1 MKRIF
6 SLIIAAMCVIAA
18 YSQGAGWKYS
28 GSTAWPGVVR
38 DWNTATYDQFYLVN
52 YEKHISTAHE
62 SKLSFWDNTWETFE
76 MRWESGGYVFLETCE
91 YYTKGITLVGVDF
104 ALFPDPSIHDGVCL
118 ANTLVD
124 VKIPVSDNFVIPS
137 MPDINLFFVDL
148 DFIIKQKNHLNS
160 LTIPNMIRGVY
171 SSSGEK
177 LYVDTLYVEGDYEC
191 MINNKKFV
199 GYIDSYSSDKYAL
212 EGKEP
217 VLIAKIV
224 MYEGKPIKNYAKRGK
239 GVGLGSDETY
249 LNYLMTNQWGDK
261 IESVELT
268 DKSLRGIAS
277 NVFNGS
283 KTLKRVK
290 ITFPEWGG
298 YFDKYER
305 WVDPSYLNRKY
316 PLICIGSKAFYGC
329 ENLEVCDLGDDSI
342 TVYDKTGLEEPNILS
357 FGDSVF
363 AYCTK
368 LDTFRCKNQH
378 MVKDIGNY
386 MFLGCGNLRYVGN
399 WDDIET
405 IGEGAFIGCDNLLIN
420 ISSGNLKKIGAYAFK
435 GCTKL
440 YNINSESLEE
450 IGAYAF
456 EGNTGISGHVS
467 VPNAEVYSGAFRN
480 CVNLESI
487 DIGRTLF
494 IDDAFK
500 GCTALEYA
508 NVNEDKESVSSSYYL
523 WKGIGKGCFEDCV
536 NLKGISFN
544 GSGYGKTLRWEEI
557 RRIDTCA
564 FKNCR
569 SLECDVV
576 TCSEPYK
583 IDEYVGEDEMRVFD
597 SAFVG
602 SGIKSVTLSY
612 VNAANAFDDCANLES
627 ATFWGPDEGRN
638 TFELPDFRNCP
649 KLKKIVVNGG
659 GWDLEAQVTLKDEQ
673 TVKVI
678 DNLDGLYLLGKPHIY
693 VGDYP
698 NYNFANTILY
708 VPKGMKNVY
717 RENALAP
724 TFKDIVELTDEQ
736 VGIIK
741 VTIDGAAENG
751 NGDAA
756 VYDLSGQRVLK
767 TIPGNVYVSKGRK
780 FIAK

>member
-1 MKRIF
+1 MGSGRSRI
-6 SLIIAAMCVIAA
+6 
-18 YSQGAGWKYS
+18 
-28 GSTAWPGVVR
+28 P
-38 DWNTATYDQFYLVN
+38 
-52 YEKHISTAHE
+52 HI
-62 SKLSFWDNTWETFE
+62 L
-76 MRWESGGYVFLETCE
+76 
-91 YYTKGITLVGVDF
+91 
-104 ALFPDPSIHDGVCL
+104 
-118 ANTLVD
+118 
-124 VKIPVSDNFVIPS
+124 
-137 MPDINLFFVDL
+137 
-148 DFIIKQKNHLNS
+148 
-160 LTIPNMIRGVY
+160 
-171 SSSGEK
+171 
-177 LYVDTLYVEGDYEC
+177 
-191 MINNKKFV
+191 
-199 GYIDSYSSDKYAL
+199 
-212 EGKEP
+212 
-217 VLIAKIV
+217 
-224 MYEGKPIKNYAKRGK
+224 
-239 GVGLGSDETY
+239 
-249 LNYLMTNQWGDK
+249 
-261 IESVELT
+261 
-268 DKSLRGIAS
+268 
-277 NVFNGS
+277 
-283 KTLKRVK
+283 
-290 ITFPEWGG
+290 
-298 YFDKYER
+298 
-305 WVDPSYLNRKY
+305 
-316 PLICIGSKAFYGC
+316 IGSKAFYGC

-342 TVYDKTGLEEPNILS
+342 TVYDKTGLDEPNRFY

-378 MVKDIGNY
+378 MVKDIGNC
-386 MFLGCGNLRYVGN
+386 MFLGCENLRYVGN

-405 IGEGAFIGCDNLLIN
+405 IG
-420 ISSGNLKKIGAYAFK
+420 SRAFK
-435 GCTKL
+435 GCNKICD
-440 YNINSESLEE
+440 INSENLKSV
-450 IGAYAF
+450 GSAAF
-456 EGNTGISGHVS
+456 EGNTSISGHVS
-467 VPNAEVYSGAFRN
+467 IPNADLGSGAFRN

-487 DIGRTLF
+487 DFYKYLTYGEC
-494 IDDAFK
+494 FK
-500 GCTALEYA
+500 GCTALEYV
-508 NVNEDKESVSSSYYL
+508 NVNGLESYPD
-523 WKGIGKGCFEDCV
+523 IGKGFFEDCV

-544 GSGYGKTLRWEEI
+544 GSGYGKTLRLEEFK
-557 RRIDTCA
+557 RIDTCA

-583 IDEYVGEDEMRVFD
+583 IDEYVGEDEMRVLD
-597 SAFVG
+597 SAFAG

-693 VGDYP
+693 VGDFP

-741 VTIDGAAENG
+741 VTMDGAAENG
-751 NGDAA
+751 NGDAP

-767 TIPGNVYVSKGRK
+767 TVPGNVYVSKGRK

>member
-1 MKRIF
+1 
-6 SLIIAAMCVIAA
+6 
-18 YSQGAGWKYS
+18 
-28 GSTAWPGVVR
+28 
-38 DWNTATYDQFYLVN
+38 
-52 YEKHISTAHE
+52 
-62 SKLSFWDNTWETFE
+62 

-199 GYIDSYSSDKYAL
+199 GYIDGYSSDKYAL

-217 VLIAKIV
+217 VLIAKTV

-357 FGDSVF
+357 FGDSAF

-378 MVKDIGNY
+378 IVKDIGNY

-435 GCTKL
+435 SCTKL

-480 CVNLESI
+480 CVNLKSI

-508 NVNEDKESVSSSYYL
+508 NVNEDKESVSSSYFL
-523 WKGIGKGCFEDCV
+523 WEGIGKGCFEDCV

-612 VNAANAFDDCANLES
+612 VNAANAFDDCVNLES

-638 TFELPDFRNCP
+638 TFVLPDFRDCP

-698 NYNFANTILY
+698 NYHFANTILY

-741 VTIDGAAENG
+741 VTTDGAAGES
-751 NGDAA
+751 DADA
-756 VYDLSGQRVLK
+756 PVYDLSGQRVLK
-767 TIPGNVYVSKGRK
+767 TVPGNVYVSKGRK

>member
-1 MKRIF
+1 
-6 SLIIAAMCVIAA
+6 
-18 YSQGAGWKYS
+18 
-28 GSTAWPGVVR
+28 
-38 DWNTATYDQFYLVN
+38 
-52 YEKHISTAHE
+52 
-62 SKLSFWDNTWETFE
+62 
-76 MRWESGGYVFLETCE
+76 MRWESGDYVFLETCE
-91 YYTKGITLVGVDF
+91 YYTNYVPVVGTE
-104 ALFPDPSIHDGVCL
+104 ATLFPDPFIHDGVCL

-124 VKIPVSDNFVIPS
+124 VKIPVSDNFVISS

-148 DFIIKQKNHLNS
+148 DFIIKQKKHLNS

-191 MINNKKFV
+191 MFNEKGNKNIEEGYKKIV
-199 GYIDSYSSDKYAL
+199 YIDDYSGVSSSF

-217 VLIAKIV
+217 VLIAKTV
-224 MYEGKPIKNYAKRGK
+224 MYESEPIKIYTRRGK
-239 GVGLGSDETY
+239 GVGFGSEETY

-405 IGEGAFIGCDNLLIN
+405 IGAGAFIGCDNLLIN
-420 ISSGNLKKIGAYAFK
+420 ISSGNLKKIGASAFK
-435 GCTKL
+435 GCNKL
-440 YNINSESLEE
+440 YNINSENLEE
-450 IGAYAF
+450 IGACAF

-500 GCTALEYA
+500 GCTSLEYV
-508 NVNEDKESVSSSYYL
+508 NVNKRKEDISSYYL

-536 NLKGISFN
+536 NLRGISFN
-544 GSGYGKTLRWEEI
+544 GSGYGKTLRLDEEI
-557 RRIDTCA
+557 VTIDTCA

-602 SGIKSVTLSY
+602 SGIKNVSLSY
-612 VNAANAFDDCANLES
+612 VNAANAFDDCSNLES

-638 TFELPDFRNCP
+638 KFELPDFRNCP

-741 VTIDGAAENG
+741 VTTDGAAG
-751 NGDAA
+751 NVDADA
-756 VYDLSGQRVLK
+756 PVYDLSGQRVLK
-767 TIPGNVYVSKGRK
+767 TVPGNVYVSKGRK

>member
-1 MKRIF
+1 MKLKEINVMKRICLLF
-6 SLIIAAMCVIAA
+6 LLTVAITSAFAQSEEARQRHWDSYGYGQYYIVDYA
-18 YSQGAGWKYS
+18 
-28 GSTAWPGVVR
+28 R
-38 DWNTATYDQFYLVN
+38 R
-52 YEKHISTAHE
+52 ISSAHE
-62 SKLSFWDNTWETFE
+62 SSLLNPFTDYSWNDFA
-76 MRWESGGYVFLETCE
+76 MQWESDNYVFLKTCE
-91 YYTKGITLVGVDF
+91 YYTNSVPVEGTEVV
-104 ALFPDPSIHDGVCL
+104 LFPDPSIHDGVCL

-124 VKIPVSDNFVIPS
+124 VKIPVSDDFEIPS

-148 DFIIKQKNHLNS
+148 DFIIRQKNHLNS

-191 MINNKKFV
+191 MVNNKLKGNSVLGNNWESEFIYNKI
-199 GYIDSYSSDKYAL
+199 GYCDDWSPVEYAI

-217 VLIAKIV
+217 VLIAKTVI
-224 MYEGKPIKNYAKRGK
+224 YEGEPIKSYTKRGK
-239 GVGLGSDETY
+239 GVGFGNEETY
-249 LNYLMTNQWGDK
+249 LNYLMANQWGDQ

-268 DKSLRGIAS
+268 DRSLRGIAS
-277 NVFNGS
+277 NAFSGS

-290 ITFPEWGG
+290 ITFPEWSGE
-298 YFDKYER
+298 FEYEPIGTFLPGIGFEDIPGLGTR
-305 WVDPSYLNRKY
+305 IDEFPVIR
-316 PLICIGSKAFYGC
+316 IGSKAFYGC
-329 ENLEVCDLGDDSI
+329 ENLEVCDFGDDSV
-342 TVYDKTGLEEPNILS
+342 TVYDKTGIKLPNS
-357 FGDSVF
+357 FYFGDSAF

-378 MVKDIGNY
+378 MFRAIGKY
-386 MFLGCGNLRYVGN
+386 MFLGCKNLRYFSGEDAFVV
-399 WDDIET
+399 
-405 IGEGAFIGCDNLLIN
+405 GEGAFDGCENLSGHISIPNAKVGAKAFQNCVNIESIDMEAHNFGEIG
-420 ISSGNLKKIGAYAFK
+420 STASFK
-435 GCTKL
+435 GCK
-440 YNINSESLEE
+440 
-450 IGAYAF
+450 
-456 EGNTGISGHVS
+456 
-467 VPNAEVYSGAFRN
+467 
-480 CVNLESI
+480 
-487 DIGRTLF
+487 
-494 IDDAFK
+494 K
-500 GCTALEYA
+500 LEYI
-508 NVNEDKESVSSSYYL
+508 NVNDTYSNDSYYAE
-523 WKGIGKGCFEDCV
+523 KSAFQDCI
-536 NLKGISFN
+536 NLKGIGINSQ
-544 GSGYGKTLRWEEI
+544 GYGVPFKVKRAY
-557 RRIDTCA
+557 TCA

-576 TCSEPYK
+576 TCSGPYELSS
-583 IDEYVGEDEMRVFD
+583 DEEDDMRVLD

-602 SGIKSVTLSY
+602 SGIKNVSLSY
-612 VNAANAFDDCANLES
+612 VNAANAFDDCVNLES

-736 VGIIK
+736 VDIIK
-741 VTIDGAAENG
+741 VTTDGAAG
-751 NGDAA
+751 NVDADA
-756 VYDLSGQRVLK
+756 PVYDLSGQRVLK

>member
-1 MKRIF
+1 MKRICLLF
-6 SLIIAAMCVIAA
+6 LLTVAITSAFAQSEEARQRHWDSYGYGQYYIVDYA
-18 YSQGAGWKYS
+18 
-28 GSTAWPGVVR
+28 R
-38 DWNTATYDQFYLVN
+38 R
-52 YEKHISTAHE
+52 ISSAHE
-62 SKLSFWDNTWETFE
+62 SSLLNPFTDYSWNDFA
-76 MRWESGGYVFLETCE
+76 MQWESDNYVFLKTCE

-160 LTIPNMIRGVY
+160 ITIPNMIRGVY

-191 MINNKKFV
+191 MFNEKGHHTEGAKKIW
-199 GYIDSYSSDKYAL
+199 YIDDYSGVSSSF

-217 VLIAKIV
+217 VLIAKTV
-224 MYEGKPIKNYAKRGK
+224 MYGGEPIKNYTRRGK
-239 GVGLGSDETY
+239 GVGFGSEETY
-249 LNYLMTNQWGDK
+249 LNYLVANQWGDQ

-268 DKSLRGIAS
+268 DGSLLGIAG
-277 NVFNGS
+277 NAFKEN
-283 KTLKRVK
+283 KTLQRVNFNSNAGN
-290 ITFPEWGG
+290 IM
-298 YFDKYER
+298 
-305 WVDPSYLNRKY
+305 
-316 PLICIGSKAFYGC
+316 IGTKAFYGC
-329 ENLEVCDLGDDSI
+329 ENLKTCDIGCGSTVSDDTESGNSHKYI
-342 TVYDKTGLEEPNILS
+342 
-357 FGDSVF
+357 FGDSAF

-378 MVKDIGNY
+378 IVKDIGNY

-405 IGEGAFIGCDNLLIN
+405 IGEGAFIGCDKLLIN
-420 ISSGNLKKIGAYAFK
+420 ISSENLKKIGAYAFK

-480 CVNLESI
+480 CVNLESV

-508 NVNEDKESVSSSYYL
+508 NVNEDKESVSSSYFL

-569 SLECDVV
+569 SLEADIV
-576 TCSEPYK
+576 TCSEPYELNS
-583 IDEYVGEDEMRVFD
+583 DEEDEMRVLD

-602 SGIKSVTLSY
+602 SGIKNVSLSY
-612 VNAANAFDDCANLES
+612 VNASTAFDGCANLES

-638 TFELPDFRNCP
+638 TFVLPDFRDCP

-741 VTIDGAAENG
+741 VTTDGAAAEESDA
-751 NGDAA
+751 DAA

>member
-1 MKRIF
+1 MKQIF
-6 SLIIAAMCVIAA
+6 LFILSALAIMSAFAQ
-18 YSQGAGWKYS
+18 SDEERK
-28 GSTAWPGVVR
+28 R
-38 DWNTATYDQFYLVN
+38 DWNSYGYGQYYVVKYQYSAPSILDYDV
-52 YEKHISTAHE
+52 YE
-62 SKLSFWDNTWETFE
+62 DNTW
-76 MRWESGGYVFLETCE
+76 RGYESQWVSGDYVFLKTCE
-91 YYTKGITLVGVDF
+91 YYTNYVPVVGTE
-104 ALFPDPSIHDGVCL
+104 ATLFPDPFIHDGVCL

-160 LTIPNMIRGVY
+160 ITIPNMIRGVY

-191 MINNKKFV
+191 MFNEKGHHTEGAKKIW
-199 GYIDSYSSDKYAL
+199 YIDDYSGVSSSF

-217 VLIAKIV
+217 VLIAKTV
-224 MYEGKPIKNYAKRGK
+224 MYGGEPIKNYTRRGK
-239 GVGLGSDETY
+239 GVGFGSEETY
-249 LNYLMTNQWGDK
+249 LNYLVANQWGDQ

-268 DKSLRGIAS
+268 DGSLLGIAG
-277 NVFNGS
+277 NAFKEN
-283 KTLKRVK
+283 KTLQRVNFNSNAGN
-290 ITFPEWGG
+290 IM
-298 YFDKYER
+298 
-305 WVDPSYLNRKY
+305 
-316 PLICIGSKAFYGC
+316 IGTKAFYGC
-329 ENLEVCDLGDDSI
+329 ENLKTCDIGCGSTVSDDTESGNSHKYI
-342 TVYDKTGLEEPNILS
+342 
-357 FGDSVF
+357 FGDSAF

-378 MVKDIGNY
+378 IVKDIGNY

-405 IGEGAFIGCDNLLIN
+405 IGEGAFIGCDKLLIN
-420 ISSGNLKKIGAYAFK
+420 ISSENLKKIGAYAFK

-508 NVNEDKESVSSSYYL
+508 NVNEDKESVSSSYFL
-523 WKGIGKGCFEDCV
+523 WEGIGKGCFEDCV

-612 VNAANAFDDCANLES
+612 VNAANAFDDCVNLES

-659 GWDLEAQVTLKDEQ
+659 GCDLEAQVTLKDEQ

-741 VTIDGAAENG
+741 VTTDGAAG
-751 NGDAA
+751 NVDADA
-756 VYDLSGQRVLK
+756 PVYDLSGQRVLK
-767 TIPGNVYVSKGRK
+767 TVPGNVYVSKGRK

>member
-1 MKRIF
+1 MKRIC
-6 SLIIAAMCVIAA
+6 LLVIAAICTIPA
-18 YSQGAGWKYS
+18 YSQGAGWQYS
-28 GSTAWPGVVR
+28 GETYWPGVIR
-38 DWNTATYDQFYLVN
+38 DWNTATYDQFYLVDHYN
-52 YEKHISTAHE
+52 DLISHFTDD
-62 SKLSFWDNTWETFE
+62 SWTDFSSQ
-76 MRWESGGYVFLETCE
+76 WESGDYVFSKTCE
-91 YYTKGITLVGVDF
+91 YYTEVVPILGSDALYFHKSSYGID
-104 ALFPDPSIHDGVCL
+104 AGVCVV
-118 ANTLVD
+118 NTLIGVRAP
-124 VKIPVSDNFVIPS
+124 ISDDFVIPS
-137 MPDINLFFVDL
+137 MPDINLFFVNL
-148 DFIIKQKNHLNS
+148 DFITKQKSHLNS

-171 SSSGEK
+171 NSSGEK
-177 LYVDTLYVEGDYEC
+177 LYIDTLYVEGDYEC
-191 MINNKKFV
+191 MFNNKFFV
-199 GYIDSYSSDKYAL
+199 YFDDRSRDKYDL

-217 VLIAKIV
+217 VLIAKTVI
-224 MYEGKPIKNYAKRGK
+224 YEGEPIKSYNKRGK
-239 GVGLGSDETY
+239 GVGLVCEDTY
-249 LNYLMTNQWGDK
+249 WDYLVANQWGDQ

-268 DKSLRGIAS
+268 DRSLRGIAS
-277 NVFNGS
+277 NAFNGC

-298 YFDKYER
+298 YFDYETR
-305 WVDPSYLNRKY
+305 WGAPSYIKY
-316 PLICIGSKAFYGC
+316 PLIFIGPKAFYGC

-342 TVYDKTGLEEPNILS
+342 TVYDKTGLDEPNILS
-357 FGDSVF
+357 FGDSLF

-378 MVKDIGNY
+378 MVRDIGNY

-405 IGEGAFIGCDNLLIN
+405 IGAGAFIGCDKLSVN
-420 ISSGNLKKIGAYAFK
+420 IGSGNLKKIGASAFK
-435 GCTKL
+435 GYTKL
-440 YNINSESLEE
+440 YNINSENLEE

-456 EGNTGISGHVS
+456 EGNTSISGHVS
-467 VPNAEVYSGAFRN
+467 VPSAAVYSGAFRN

-487 DIGRTLF
+487 DIGKTLF
-494 IDDAFK
+494 IDEIFK
-500 GCTALEYA
+500 GCTSLEYV
-508 NVNEDKESVSSSYYL
+508 NVNKNEDSDYDL
-523 WKGIGKGCFEDCV
+523 NRGIGKGCFEDCV

-544 GSGYGKTLRWEEI
+544 GSGYGKILRLEEMK
-557 RRIDTCA
+557 RIDTCA

-576 TCSEPYK
+576 TCSGPYELSN
-583 IDEYVGEDEMRVFD
+583 DEEDEIRVLD

-767 TIPGNVYVSKGRK
+767 TVPGNVYVSKGRK

>member
-1 MKRIF
+1 MKRIC
-6 SLIIAAMCVIAA
+6 LLVIAAICTIPA
-18 YSQGAGWKYS
+18 YSQGAGWQYS
-28 GSTAWPGVVR
+28 GETYWPGVVR
-38 DWNTATYDQFYLVN
+38 DWNTATYDQFYLVDHYN
-52 YEKHISTAHE
+52 DLISHFTDD
-62 SKLSFWDNTWETFE
+62 SWVDFSSQWEN
-76 MRWESGGYVFLETCE
+76 GDYVFTKTCE
-91 YYTKGITLVGVDF
+91 YFTEGVPILGSDALYFQESNYGTPGAFDAGVCVVNTLVGVR
-104 ALFPDPSIHDGVCL
+104 
-118 ANTLVD
+118 
-124 VKIPVSDNFVIPS
+124 IPISDDFVIPS

-148 DFIIKQKNHLNS
+148 DFIIKQKSHLNS

-191 MINNKKFV
+191 MFNYKFFE
-199 GYIDSYSSDKYAL
+199 YFDDRSSDKYDL
-212 EGKEP
+212 EYKEP
-217 VLIAKIV
+217 VLIAKTVI
-224 MYEGKPIKNYAKRGK
+224 YEGEPIKSYNKRGK
-239 GVGLGSDETY
+239 GVGLGSEETY
-249 LNYLMTNQWGDK
+249 LDYLVANQWGDQ

-268 DKSLRGIAS
+268 DRTLRGIAS

-305 WVDPSYLNRKY
+305 WVDPSYRNRKY

-508 NVNEDKESVSSSYYL
+508 NVNEDKESVSSSYFL
-523 WKGIGKGCFEDCV
+523 WEGIGKGCFEDCV

-602 SGIKSVTLSY
+602 SGIKNVSLSY
-612 VNAANAFDDCANLES
+612 VNAANAFDDCSNLES

-741 VTIDGAAENG
+741 VTMDGAAENG
-751 NGDAA
+751 NGDAP

-780 FIAK
+780 FIAQ

>member
-1 MKRIF
+1 MKRICLLF
-6 SLIIAAMCVIAA
+6 LLTVAITSAFAQSEEARQRHWDSYGYGQYYIVDYA
-18 YSQGAGWKYS
+18 
-28 GSTAWPGVVR
+28 R
-38 DWNTATYDQFYLVN
+38 R
-52 YEKHISTAHE
+52 ISSAHE
-62 SKLSFWDNTWETFE
+62 SSLLNPFTDYSWNDFA
-76 MRWESGGYVFLETCE
+76 MQWESDNYVFLKTCE
-91 YYTKGITLVGVDF
+91 YYTNSVPVEGTEVV
-104 ALFPDPSIHDGVCL
+104 LFPDPSIHDGVCL

-124 VKIPVSDNFVIPS
+124 VKIPVSDDFEIPS

-148 DFIIKQKNHLNS
+148 DFIIRQKNHLNS

-191 MINNKKFV
+191 MVNNKLKGNSVLGNNWESEFIYNKI
-199 GYIDSYSSDKYAL
+199 GYCDDWSPVEYAI

-217 VLIAKIV
+217 VLIAKTVI
-224 MYEGKPIKNYAKRGK
+224 YEGEPIKSYTKRGK
-239 GVGLGSDETY
+239 GVGFGNEETY
-249 LNYLMTNQWGDK
+249 LNYLMANQWGDQ

-268 DKSLRGIAS
+268 DRSLRGIAS
-277 NVFNGS
+277 NAFSGS

-290 ITFPEWGG
+290 ITFPEWSGE
-298 YFDKYER
+298 FEYEPIGTFLPGIGFEDIPGLGTR
-305 WVDPSYLNRKY
+305 IDEFPVIR
-316 PLICIGSKAFYGC
+316 IGSKAFYGC
-329 ENLEVCDLGDDSI
+329 ENLEVCDFGDDSV
-342 TVYDKTGLEEPNILS
+342 TVYDKTGIKLPNS
-357 FGDSVF
+357 FYFGDSAF

-378 MVKDIGNY
+378 MFRAIGKY
-386 MFLGCGNLRYVGN
+386 MFLGCKNLRYFSGEDAFVV
-399 WDDIET
+399 
-405 IGEGAFIGCDNLLIN
+405 GEGAFDGCENLSGHISIPNAKVGAKAFQNCVNIESIDMEAHNFGEIG
-420 ISSGNLKKIGAYAFK
+420 STASFK
-435 GCTKL
+435 GCK
-440 YNINSESLEE
+440 
-450 IGAYAF
+450 
-456 EGNTGISGHVS
+456 
-467 VPNAEVYSGAFRN
+467 
-480 CVNLESI
+480 
-487 DIGRTLF
+487 
-494 IDDAFK
+494 K
-500 GCTALEYA
+500 LEYI
-508 NVNEDKESVSSSYYL
+508 NVNDTYSNDSYYAE
-523 WKGIGKGCFEDCV
+523 KSAFQDCI
-536 NLKGISFN
+536 NLKGIGINSQ
-544 GSGYGKTLRWEEI
+544 GYGVPFKVKRAY
-557 RRIDTCA
+557 TCA

-576 TCSEPYK
+576 TCSGPYELSS
-583 IDEYVGEDEMRVFD
+583 DEEDDMRVLD

-602 SGIKSVTLSY
+602 SGIKNVSLSY
-612 VNAANAFDDCANLES
+612 VNAANAFDDCVNLES

-736 VGIIK
+736 VDIIK
-741 VTIDGAAENG
+741 VTTDGAAG
-751 NGDAA
+751 NVDADA
-756 VYDLSGQRVLK
+756 PVYDLSGQRVLK

>member
-1 MKRIF
+1 MKRICLLF
-6 SLIIAAMCVIAA
+6 LLTVAITSAFAQSEEARQRHWDSYGYGQYYIVDYA
-18 YSQGAGWKYS
+18 
-28 GSTAWPGVVR
+28 R
-38 DWNTATYDQFYLVN
+38 R
-52 YEKHISTAHE
+52 ISSAHE
-62 SKLSFWDNTWETFE
+62 SSLLNPFTDYSWNDFA
-76 MRWESGGYVFLETCE
+76 MQWESDNYVFLKTCE
-91 YYTKGITLVGVDF
+91 YYTNSVPVEGTEVV
-104 ALFPDPSIHDGVCL
+104 LFPDPSIHDGVCL

-124 VKIPVSDNFVIPS
+124 VKIPVSDDFEIPS

-148 DFIIKQKNHLNS
+148 DFIIRQKNHLNS

-171 SSSGEK
+171 SSSGDK

-191 MINNKKFV
+191 MVNNKLKGNSVLGNNWESEFIYNKI
-199 GYIDSYSSDKYAL
+199 GYCDDWSPVEYAI

-217 VLIAKIV
+217 VLIAKTVI
-224 MYEGKPIKNYAKRGK
+224 YEGEPIKSYTKRGK
-239 GVGLGSDETY
+239 GVGFGNEETY
-249 LNYLMTNQWGDK
+249 LNYLMANQWGDQ

-268 DKSLRGIAS
+268 DRSLRGIAS
-277 NVFNGS
+277 NAFSGS

-290 ITFPEWGG
+290 ITFPEWSGE
-298 YFDKYER
+298 FEYEPIGTFLPGIGFEDIPGLGTR
-305 WVDPSYLNRKY
+305 IDEFPVIR
-316 PLICIGSKAFYGC
+316 IGSKAFYGC
-329 ENLEVCDLGDDSI
+329 ENLEVCDFGDDSV
-342 TVYDKTGLEEPNILS
+342 TVYDKTGIKLPNS
-357 FGDSVF
+357 FYFGDSAF

-378 MVKDIGNY
+378 MFRAIGKY
-386 MFLGCGNLRYVGN
+386 MFLGCKNLRYFSGEDAFVV
-399 WDDIET
+399 
-405 IGEGAFIGCDNLLIN
+405 GEGAFDGCENLSGHISIPNAKVGAKAFQNCVNIESIDMEAHNFGEIG
-420 ISSGNLKKIGAYAFK
+420 STASFK
-435 GCTKL
+435 GCK
-440 YNINSESLEE
+440 
-450 IGAYAF
+450 
-456 EGNTGISGHVS
+456 
-467 VPNAEVYSGAFRN
+467 
-480 CVNLESI
+480 
-487 DIGRTLF
+487 
-494 IDDAFK
+494 K
-500 GCTALEYA
+500 LEYI
-508 NVNEDKESVSSSYYL
+508 NVNDTYSNDSYYAE
-523 WKGIGKGCFEDCV
+523 KSAFQDCI
-536 NLKGISFN
+536 NLKGIGINSQ
-544 GSGYGKTLRWEEI
+544 GYGVPFKVKRAY
-557 RRIDTCA
+557 TCA

-576 TCSEPYK
+576 TCSGPYELSS
-583 IDEYVGEDEMRVFD
+583 DEEDDMRVLD

-602 SGIKSVTLSY
+602 SGIKNVSLSY
-612 VNAANAFDDCANLES
+612 VNAANAFDDCVNLES

-741 VTIDGAAENG
+741 VTMDGAAENG
-751 NGDAA
+751 NGDAP

>member
-1 MKRIF
+1 MKRICLLF
-6 SLIIAAMCVIAA
+6 LLTVAITSAFAQSEEARQRHWDSYGYGQYYIVDYA
-18 YSQGAGWKYS
+18 
-28 GSTAWPGVVR
+28 R
-38 DWNTATYDQFYLVN
+38 R
-52 YEKHISTAHE
+52 ISSAHE
-62 SKLSFWDNTWETFE
+62 SSLLNPFTDYSWNDFA
-76 MRWESGGYVFLETCE
+76 MQWESDNYVFLKTCE
-91 YYTKGITLVGVDF
+91 YYTNSVPVEGTEVV
-104 ALFPDPSIHDGVCL
+104 LFPDPSIHDGVCL

-124 VKIPVSDNFVIPS
+124 VKIPVSDDFEIPS

-148 DFIIKQKNHLNS
+148 DFIIRQKNHLNS

-171 SSSGEK
+171 SSSGDK

-191 MINNKKFV
+191 MVNNKLKGNSVLGNNWESEFIYNKI
-199 GYIDSYSSDKYAL
+199 GYCDDWSPVEYAI

-217 VLIAKIV
+217 VLIAKTVI
-224 MYEGKPIKNYAKRGK
+224 YEGEPIKSYTKRGK
-239 GVGLGSDETY
+239 GVGFGNEETY
-249 LNYLMTNQWGDK
+249 LNYLMANQWGDQ

-268 DKSLRGIAS
+268 DRSLRGIAG
-277 NVFNGS
+277 NAFNGS

-298 YFDKYER
+298 NFGYQPISAFLPEMGYTVGVMDIPGLGTRIEELP
-305 WVDPSYLNRKY
+305 V
-316 PLICIGSKAFYGC
+316 ICVGSKAFYGC
-329 ENLEVCDLGDDSI
+329 ENLEVCDFGDDSVM
-342 TVYDKTGLEEPNILS
+342 VYDKTGIKLPNS
-357 FGDSVF
+357 FYFGDSAF

-378 MVKDIGNY
+378 MFRAIGKY
-386 MFLGCGNLRYVGN
+386 MFLGCKNLRYFNGEDAFAV
-399 WDDIET
+399 
-405 IGEGAFIGCDNLLIN
+405 GEGAFDGCENLSGHISIPNARVGAKAFQNCANIESIDMHSHNSGEIG
-420 ISSGNLKKIGAYAFK
+420 STASFK
-435 GCTKL
+435 GCK
-440 YNINSESLEE
+440 
-450 IGAYAF
+450 
-456 EGNTGISGHVS
+456 
-467 VPNAEVYSGAFRN
+467 
-480 CVNLESI
+480 
-487 DIGRTLF
+487 
-494 IDDAFK
+494 K
-500 GCTALEYA
+500 LEYI
-508 NVNEDKESVSSSYYL
+508 NVNDTYSNDSYYAE
-523 WKGIGKGCFEDCV
+523 KSAFQDCI
-536 NLKGISFN
+536 NLKGIGINSQ
-544 GSGYGKTLRWEEI
+544 GYGVPFKVKRA
-557 RRIDTCA
+557 DTCA

-576 TCSEPYK
+576 TCSEPY
-583 IDEYVGEDEMRVFD
+583 ELYRRYVSSEGVDEMRVLD

-602 SGIKSVTLSY
+602 SGIKNVSLSY
-612 VNAANAFDDCANLES
+612 VNAANAFDDCSNLES

-638 TFELPDFRNCP
+638 KFELPDFRNCP

-741 VTIDGAAENG
+741 VTMDGAAENG
-751 NGDAA
+751 NSDAA

>member
-1 MKRIF
+1 MKLKEINVMKRICLLF
-6 SLIIAAMCVIAA
+6 LLTVAITSAFAQSEEARQRHWDSYGYGQYYIVDYA
-18 YSQGAGWKYS
+18 
-28 GSTAWPGVVR
+28 R
-38 DWNTATYDQFYLVN
+38 R
-52 YEKHISTAHE
+52 ISSAHE
-62 SKLSFWDNTWETFE
+62 SSLLNPFTDYSWNDFA
-76 MRWESGGYVFLETCE
+76 MQWESDNYVFLKTCE
-91 YYTKGITLVGVDF
+91 YYTNSVPVEGTEVV
-104 ALFPDPSIHDGVCL
+104 LFPDPSIHDGVCL

-124 VKIPVSDNFVIPS
+124 VKIPVSDDFEIPS

-148 DFIIKQKNHLNS
+148 DFIIRQKNHLNS

-171 SSSGEK
+171 SSSGDK

-191 MINNKKFV
+191 MVNNKLKGNSVLGNNWESEFIYNKI
-199 GYIDSYSSDKYAL
+199 GYCDDWSPVEYAI

-217 VLIAKIV
+217 VLIAKTVI
-224 MYEGKPIKNYAKRGK
+224 YEGEPIKSYTKRGK
-239 GVGLGSDETY
+239 GVGFGNEETY
-249 LNYLMTNQWGDK
+249 LNYLMANQWGDQ

-268 DKSLRGIAS
+268 DRSLRGIAS
-277 NVFNGS
+277 NAFSGS

-290 ITFPEWGG
+290 ITFPEWSGE
-298 YFDKYER
+298 FEYEPIGTFLPGIGFEDIPGLGTR
-305 WVDPSYLNRKY
+305 IDEFPVIR
-316 PLICIGSKAFYGC
+316 IGSKAFYGC
-329 ENLEVCDLGDDSI
+329 ENLEVCDFGDDSV
-342 TVYDKTGLEEPNILS
+342 TVYDKTGIKLPNS
-357 FGDSVF
+357 FYFGDSAF

-378 MVKDIGNY
+378 MFRAIGKY
-386 MFLGCGNLRYVGN
+386 MFLGCKNLRYFSGEDAFVV
-399 WDDIET
+399 
-405 IGEGAFIGCDNLLIN
+405 GEGAFDGCENLSGHISIPNAKVGAKAFQNCVNIESIDMEAHNFGEIG
-420 ISSGNLKKIGAYAFK
+420 STASFK
-435 GCTKL
+435 GCK
-440 YNINSESLEE
+440 
-450 IGAYAF
+450 
-456 EGNTGISGHVS
+456 
-467 VPNAEVYSGAFRN
+467 
-480 CVNLESI
+480 
-487 DIGRTLF
+487 
-494 IDDAFK
+494 K
-500 GCTALEYA
+500 LEYI
-508 NVNEDKESVSSSYYL
+508 NVNDTYSNDSYYAE
-523 WKGIGKGCFEDCV
+523 KSAFQDCI
-536 NLKGISFN
+536 NLKGIGINSQ
-544 GSGYGKTLRWEEI
+544 GYGVPFKVKRAY
-557 RRIDTCA
+557 TCA

-576 TCSEPYK
+576 TCSGPYELSS
-583 IDEYVGEDEMRVFD
+583 DEEDDMRVLD

-602 SGIKSVTLSY
+602 SGIKNVSLSY
-612 VNAANAFDDCANLES
+612 VNAANAFDDCSNLER

-638 TFELPDFRNCP
+638 KFELPDFRNCP

-698 NYNFANTILY
+698 NYHFANTILY

-741 VTIDGAAENG
+741 VTTDGAAAEG
-751 NGDAA
+751 AGVDAP

>member
-1 MKRIF
+1 MKLKEINVMKRICLLF
-6 SLIIAAMCVIAA
+6 LLTVAITSAFAQSEEARQRQWDSYGYGQFYVVSYL
-18 YSQGAGWKYS
+18 YS
-28 GSTAWPGVVR
+28 GPSIL
-38 DWNTATYDQFYLVN
+38 DYDE
-52 YEKHISTAHE
+52 YE
-62 SKLSFWDNTWETFE
+62 DNTWKGYESQ
-76 MRWESGGYVFLETCE
+76 WESGDYVFLKKCE
-91 YYTKGITLVGVDF
+91 YYTRSIPISGMDAVLFNKKGSAAGLCMG
-104 ALFPDPSIHDGVCL
+104 
-118 ANTLVD
+118 NTLID
-124 VKIPVSDNFVIPS
+124 LKTPISDDFEIPS

-148 DFIIKQKNHLNS
+148 DFIIRQKNHLNS

-171 SSSGEK
+171 SSSGDK

-191 MINNKKFV
+191 MVNNKLKGNSVLGNNWESEFIYNKI
-199 GYIDSYSSDKYAL
+199 GYCDDWSPVEYAI

-217 VLIAKIV
+217 VLIAKTVI
-224 MYEGKPIKNYAKRGK
+224 YEGEPIKSYTKRGK
-239 GVGLGSDETY
+239 GVGFGNEETY
-249 LNYLMTNQWGDK
+249 LNYLMANQWGDQ

-268 DKSLRGIAS
+268 DRSLRGIAS
-277 NVFNGS
+277 NAFSGS

-290 ITFPEWGG
+290 ITFPEWSGE
-298 YFDKYER
+298 FEYEPIGTFLPGIGFEDIPGLGTR
-305 WVDPSYLNRKY
+305 IDEFPVIR
-316 PLICIGSKAFYGC
+316 IGSKAFYGC
-329 ENLEVCDLGDDSI
+329 ENLEVCDFGDDSV
-342 TVYDKTGLEEPNILS
+342 TVYDKTGIKLPNS
-357 FGDSVF
+357 FYFGDSAF

-378 MVKDIGNY
+378 MFRAIGKY
-386 MFLGCGNLRYVGN
+386 MFLGCKNLRYFSGEDAFVV
-399 WDDIET
+399 
-405 IGEGAFIGCDNLLIN
+405 GEGAFDGCENLSGHISIPNAKVGAKAFQNCVNIESIDMEAHNVGEIG
-420 ISSGNLKKIGAYAFK
+420 STESFK
-435 GCTKL
+435 GCK
-440 YNINSESLEE
+440 
-450 IGAYAF
+450 
-456 EGNTGISGHVS
+456 
-467 VPNAEVYSGAFRN
+467 
-480 CVNLESI
+480 
-487 DIGRTLF
+487 
-494 IDDAFK
+494 K
-500 GCTALEYA
+500 LEYI
-508 NVNEDKESVSSSYYL
+508 NVNNPYSNETCVVEKSVFQ
-523 WKGIGKGCFEDCV
+523 GCV
-536 NLKGISFN
+536 NLKGISIKSQGHDIPF
-544 GSGYGKTLRWEEI
+544 RI
-557 RRIDTCA
+557 RMVDTCA
-564 FKNCR
+564 FKDCR
-569 SLECDVV
+569 SLEADIV
-576 TCSEPYK
+576 TCSEPYELYRK
-583 IDEYVGEDEMRVFD
+583 YVSSDGEDPMVVFD

-638 TFELPDFRNCP
+638 TFVLPDFRDCP

-741 VTIDGAAENG
+741 VTMDGAAENG

>member
-1 MKRIF
+1 MKRIC
-6 SLIIAAMCVIAA
+6 LLVIAAICTIPA
-18 YSQGAGWKYS
+18 YSQGAGWQYS
-28 GSTAWPGVVR
+28 GETYWPGVIR
-38 DWNTATYDQFYLVN
+38 DWNTATYDQFYLVDHYN
-52 YEKHISTAHE
+52 DLISHFTDD
-62 SKLSFWDNTWETFE
+62 SWVDFSSQWEN
-76 MRWESGGYVFLETCE
+76 GDYVFTKTCE
-91 YYTKGITLVGVDF
+91 YFTEGVPILGSDALYFQESNYGTPGAFDAGVCVVNTLVGVR
-104 ALFPDPSIHDGVCL
+104 API
-118 ANTLVD
+118 
-124 VKIPVSDNFVIPS
+124 SDDFVIPS

-191 MINNKKFV
+191 MFNNKFFE
-199 GYIDSYSSDKYAL
+199 YFDDRSSDKYDL
-212 EGKEP
+212 EYKEP
-217 VLIAKIV
+217 VLIAKTVI
-224 MYEGKPIKNYAKRGK
+224 YEGEPIKSYNKRGK
-239 GVGLGSDETY
+239 GVGLGSEETY
-249 LNYLMTNQWGDK
+249 LDYLVANQWGDQ

-268 DKSLRGIAS
+268 DRTLRGIAS
-277 NVFNGS
+277 NAFNGC
-283 KTLKRVK
+283 KMLKRVK

-298 YFDKYER
+298 YFDEYER
-305 WVDPSYLNRKY
+305 WVGYSRRTY
-316 PLICIGSKAFYGC
+316 PLVCIGAKAFYGC

-342 TVYDKTGLEEPNILS
+342 TVYDKTGLDEPNILS
-357 FGDSVF
+357 FGDSLF

-386 MFLGCGNLRYVGN
+386 MFFGCENLRYVSN
-399 WDDIET
+399 WGDLET
-405 IGEGAFIGCDNLLIN
+405 IG
-420 ISSGNLKKIGAYAFK
+420 SGAFK
-435 GCTKL
+435 GCNKL
-440 YNINSESLEE
+440 HDISSENLRE
-450 IGAYAF
+450 IGVCAF
-456 EGNTGISGHVS
+456 EGNTNISGHVS

-487 DIGRTLF
+487 DFYKYLTYGEC
-494 IDDAFK
+494 FK
-500 GCTALEYA
+500 GCTALEYV
-508 NVNEDKESVSSSYYL
+508 NVNGLESYPD
-523 WKGIGKGCFEDCV
+523 IGKGFFEDCV

-544 GSGYGKTLRWEEI
+544 GSGYGKTLRLEEFK
-557 RRIDTCA
+557 RIDTCA

-569 SLECDVV
+569 SLVDVAI
-576 TCSEPYK
+576 CSEPYK
-583 IDEYVGEDEMRVFD
+583 LYRRYPSSAGEDEMRVFD

-673 TVKVI
+673 TVRVI

-767 TIPGNVYVSKGRK
+767 TVPGNVYVSKGRK

>member
-6 SLIIAAMCVIAA
+6 LFILSALAIMSAFAQ
-18 YSQGAGWKYS
+18 SDEERK
-28 GSTAWPGVVR
+28 R
-38 DWNTATYDQFYLVN
+38 DWNSYGYGQYYVVKYQYSAPSILDYDV
-52 YEKHISTAHE
+52 YE
-62 SKLSFWDNTWETFE
+62 DNTW
-76 MRWESGGYVFLETCE
+76 RGYESQWVSGDYVFLKTCE
-91 YYTKGITLVGVDF
+91 YYTNYVPVVGTE
-104 ALFPDPSIHDGVCL
+104 ATLFPDPFIHDGVCL

-160 LTIPNMIRGVY
+160 ITIPNMIRGVY

-191 MINNKKFV
+191 MFNEKGHHTEGAKKIW
-199 GYIDSYSSDKYAL
+199 YIDDYSGVSSSF

-217 VLIAKIV
+217 VLIAKTV
-224 MYEGKPIKNYAKRGK
+224 MYGGEPIKNYTRRGK
-239 GVGLGSDETY
+239 GVGFGSEETY
-249 LNYLMTNQWGDK
+249 LNYLVANQWGDQ

-268 DKSLRGIAS
+268 DGSLLGIAG
-277 NVFNGS
+277 NAFKEN
-283 KTLKRVK
+283 KTLQRVNFNSNAGN
-290 ITFPEWGG
+290 IM
-298 YFDKYER
+298 
-305 WVDPSYLNRKY
+305 
-316 PLICIGSKAFYGC
+316 IGTKAFYGC
-329 ENLEVCDLGDDSI
+329 ENLKTCDIGCGSTVSDDTESGNSHKYI
-342 TVYDKTGLEEPNILS
+342 
-357 FGDSVF
+357 FGDSAF

-378 MVKDIGNY
+378 IVKDIGNY

-420 ISSGNLKKIGAYAFK
+420 ISSGNLKKIGASAFK
-435 GCTKL
+435 GCNKL
-440 YNINSESLEE
+440 YNINSENLEE
-450 IGAYAF
+450 IGACAF

-480 CVNLESI
+480 CVNLKSI

-500 GCTALEYA
+500 GCTSLEYV
-508 NVNEDKESVSSSYYL
+508 NVNKRKEDISSYYL

-544 GSGYGKTLRWEEI
+544 GSGYGKTLRLDEEI
-557 RRIDTCA
+557 VTIDTCA

-569 SLECDVV
+569 SLECDIV

-583 IDEYVGEDEMRVFD
+583 LYRRYPSSAGEDEMRVFD

-741 VTIDGAAENG
+741 VTMDGAAENG
-751 NGDAA
+751 NGDAP

-767 TIPGNVYVSKGRK
+767 TVPGNVYVSKGRK

>member
-1 MKRIF
+1 MKLKEINVMKRICLLF
-6 SLIIAAMCVIAA
+6 LLTVAITSAFAQSEEARQRQWDSYGYGQFYVVSYI
-18 YSQGAGWKYS
+18 YS
-28 GSTAWPGVVR
+28 GPSIL
-38 DWNTATYDQFYLVN
+38 DYDE
-52 YEKHISTAHE
+52 YE
-62 SKLSFWDNTWETFE
+62 DNTWKGY
-76 MRWESGGYVFLETCE
+76 ESQWVSGDYVFLKTCE
-91 YYTKGITLVGVDF
+91 YYTNYVPVVGTE
-104 ALFPDPSIHDGVCL
+104 ATLFPDPFIHDGVCL

-160 LTIPNMIRGVY
+160 ITIPNMIRGVY

-191 MINNKKFV
+191 MFNEKGHHTEGAKKIW
-199 GYIDSYSSDKYAL
+199 YIDDYSGVSSSF

-217 VLIAKIV
+217 VLIAKTV
-224 MYEGKPIKNYAKRGK
+224 MYGGEPIKNYTRRGK
-239 GVGLGSDETY
+239 GVGFGSEETY
-249 LNYLMTNQWGDK
+249 LNYLVANQWGDQ

-268 DKSLRGIAS
+268 DGSLLGIAG
-277 NVFNGS
+277 NAFKEN
-283 KTLKRVK
+283 KTLQRVNFNSNAGN
-290 ITFPEWGG
+290 IM
-298 YFDKYER
+298 
-305 WVDPSYLNRKY
+305 
-316 PLICIGSKAFYGC
+316 IGTKAFYGC
-329 ENLEVCDLGDDSI
+329 ENLKTCDIGCGSTVSDDTESGNSHKYI
-342 TVYDKTGLEEPNILS
+342 
-357 FGDSVF
+357 FGDSAF

-378 MVKDIGNY
+378 IVKDIGNY

-405 IGEGAFIGCDNLLIN
+405 IGEGAFIGCDKLLIN
-420 ISSGNLKKIGAYAFK
+420 ISSENLKKIGAYAFK

-508 NVNEDKESVSSSYYL
+508 NVNEDKESVSSSYFL
-523 WKGIGKGCFEDCV
+523 WEGIGKGCFEDCV

-612 VNAANAFDDCANLES
+612 VNAANAFDDCVNLES

-698 NYNFANTILY
+698 NYHFANTILY

-741 VTIDGAAENG
+741 VTTDGAAGES
-751 NGDAA
+751 DADA
-756 VYDLSGQRVLK
+756 PVYDLSGQRVLK
-767 TIPGNVYVSKGRK
+767 TVPGNVYVSKGRK

>member
-1 MKRIF
+1 M
-6 SLIIAAMCVIAA
+6 
-18 YSQGAGWKYS
+18 
-28 GSTAWPGVVR
+28 
-38 DWNTATYDQFYLVN
+38 
-52 YEKHISTAHE
+52 
-62 SKLSFWDNTWETFE
+62 
-76 MRWESGGYVFLETCE
+76 
-91 YYTKGITLVGVDF
+91 
-104 ALFPDPSIHDGVCL
+104 
-118 ANTLVD
+118 
-124 VKIPVSDNFVIPS
+124 
-137 MPDINLFFVDL
+137 
-148 DFIIKQKNHLNS
+148 
-160 LTIPNMIRGVY
+160 
-171 SSSGEK
+171 
-177 LYVDTLYVEGDYEC
+177 
-191 MINNKKFV
+191 
-199 GYIDSYSSDKYAL
+199 
-212 EGKEP
+212 
-217 VLIAKIV
+217 
-224 MYEGKPIKNYAKRGK
+224 
-239 GVGLGSDETY
+239 
-249 LNYLMTNQWGDK
+249 
-261 IESVELT
+261 
-268 DKSLRGIAS
+268 
-277 NVFNGS
+277 
-283 KTLKRVK
+283 
-290 ITFPEWGG
+290 
-298 YFDKYER
+298 
-305 WVDPSYLNRKY
+305 
-316 PLICIGSKAFYGC
+316 
-329 ENLEVCDLGDDSI
+329 
-342 TVYDKTGLEEPNILS
+342 
-357 FGDSVF
+357 
-363 AYCTK
+363 
-368 LDTFRCKNQH
+368 
-378 MVKDIGNY
+378 
-386 MFLGCGNLRYVGN
+386 
-399 WDDIET
+399 
-405 IGEGAFIGCDNLLIN
+405 
-420 ISSGNLKKIGAYAFK
+420 
-435 GCTKL
+435 

-500 GCTALEYA
+500 GCTALEYV
-508 NVNEDKESVSSSYYL
+508 NVNKRKEDISSYYL

-536 NLKGISFN
+536 NLRGISFN
-544 GSGYGKTLRWEEI
+544 GSGYGKTLRLDEEI
-557 RRIDTCA
+557 VTIDTCA

-583 IDEYVGEDEMRVFD
+583 LYRRYPSSAGEDEMRVFD

-602 SGIKSVTLSY
+602 SGIKNVSLSY
-612 VNAANAFDDCANLES
+612 VNAANAFDDCSNLES
-627 ATFWGPDEGRN
+627 ATFWGPNEGRN

-698 NYNFANTILY
+698 NYHFANTILY

-741 VTIDGAAENG
+741 VTMDGAAENG
-751 NGDAA
+751 NSDAA

>member
-1 MKRIF
+1 MKLKEINVMKRICLLF
-6 SLIIAAMCVIAA
+6 LLTVAITSAFAQSEEARQRHWDSYGYGQYYIVDYA
-18 YSQGAGWKYS
+18 
-28 GSTAWPGVVR
+28 R
-38 DWNTATYDQFYLVN
+38 R
-52 YEKHISTAHE
+52 ISSAHE
-62 SKLSFWDNTWETFE
+62 SSLLNPFTDYSWNDFA
-76 MRWESGGYVFLETCE
+76 MQWESDNYVFLKTCE
-91 YYTKGITLVGVDF
+91 YYTNSVPVEGTEVV
-104 ALFPDPSIHDGVCL
+104 LFPDPSIHDGVCL

-124 VKIPVSDNFVIPS
+124 VKIPVSDDFEIPS

-148 DFIIKQKNHLNS
+148 DFIIRQKNHLNS

-171 SSSGEK
+171 SSSGDK

-191 MINNKKFV
+191 MVNNKLKGNSVLGNNWESEFIYNKI
-199 GYIDSYSSDKYAL
+199 GYCDDWSPVEYAI

-217 VLIAKIV
+217 VLIAKTVI
-224 MYEGKPIKNYAKRGK
+224 YEGEPIKSYTKRGK
-239 GVGLGSDETY
+239 GVGFGNEETY
-249 LNYLMTNQWGDK
+249 LNYLMANQWGDQ

-268 DKSLRGIAS
+268 DRSLRGIAS
-277 NVFNGS
+277 NAFSGS

-290 ITFPEWGG
+290 ITFPEWSGE
-298 YFDKYER
+298 FEYEPIGTFLPGIGFEDIPGLGTR
-305 WVDPSYLNRKY
+305 IDEFPVIR
-316 PLICIGSKAFYGC
+316 IGSKAFYGC
-329 ENLEVCDLGDDSI
+329 ENLEVCDFGDDSV
-342 TVYDKTGLEEPNILS
+342 TVYDKTGIKLPNS
-357 FGDSVF
+357 FYFGDSAF

-378 MVKDIGNY
+378 MFRAIGKY
-386 MFLGCGNLRYVGN
+386 MFLGCKNLRYFSGEDAFVV
-399 WDDIET
+399 
-405 IGEGAFIGCDNLLIN
+405 GEGAFDGCENLSGHISIPNAKVGAKAFQNCVNIESIDMEAHNFGEIG
-420 ISSGNLKKIGAYAFK
+420 STASFK
-435 GCTKL
+435 GCK
-440 YNINSESLEE
+440 
-450 IGAYAF
+450 
-456 EGNTGISGHVS
+456 
-467 VPNAEVYSGAFRN
+467 
-480 CVNLESI
+480 
-487 DIGRTLF
+487 
-494 IDDAFK
+494 K
-500 GCTALEYA
+500 LEYI
-508 NVNEDKESVSSSYYL
+508 NVNDTYSNDSYYAE
-523 WKGIGKGCFEDCV
+523 KSAFQDCI
-536 NLKGISFN
+536 NLKGIGINSQ
-544 GSGYGKTLRWEEI
+544 GYGVPFKVKRAY
-557 RRIDTCA
+557 TCA

-576 TCSEPYK
+576 TCSGPYELCS
-583 IDEYVGEDEMRVFD
+583 DEEDDMRVLD

-602 SGIKSVTLSY
+602 SGIKNVSLSY
-612 VNAANAFDDCANLES
+612 VNAANAFDDCVNLES

-741 VTIDGAAENG
+741 VTMDGAAENG

>member
-1 MKRIF
+1 MKLKEINVMKRICLLF
-6 SLIIAAMCVIAA
+6 LLTVAITSAFAQSEEARQRHWDSYGYGQYYIVDYA
-18 YSQGAGWKYS
+18 
-28 GSTAWPGVVR
+28 R
-38 DWNTATYDQFYLVN
+38 R
-52 YEKHISTAHE
+52 ISSAHE
-62 SKLSFWDNTWETFE
+62 SSLLNPFTDYSWNDFA
-76 MRWESGGYVFLETCE
+76 MQWESDNYVFLKTCE
-91 YYTKGITLVGVDF
+91 YYTNSVPVEGTEVV
-104 ALFPDPSIHDGVCL
+104 LFPDPSIHDGVCL

-124 VKIPVSDNFVIPS
+124 VKIPVSDDFEIPS

-148 DFIIKQKNHLNS
+148 DFIIRQKNHLNS

-171 SSSGEK
+171 SSSGDK

-191 MINNKKFV
+191 MVNNKLKGNSVLGNNWESEFIYNKI
-199 GYIDSYSSDKYAL
+199 GYCDDWSPVEYAI

-217 VLIAKIV
+217 VLIAKTVI
-224 MYEGKPIKNYAKRGK
+224 YEGEPIKSYTKRGK
-239 GVGLGSDETY
+239 GVGFGNEETY
-249 LNYLMTNQWGDK
+249 LNYLMANQWGDQ

-268 DKSLRGIAS
+268 DRSLRGIAS
-277 NVFNGS
+277 NAFSGS

-290 ITFPEWGG
+290 ITFPEWSGE
-298 YFDKYER
+298 FEYEPIGTFLPGIGFEDIPGLGTR
-305 WVDPSYLNRKY
+305 IDEFPVIR
-316 PLICIGSKAFYGC
+316 IGSKAFYGC
-329 ENLEVCDLGDDSI
+329 ENLEVCDFGDDSV
-342 TVYDKTGLEEPNILS
+342 TVYDKTGIKLPNS
-357 FGDSVF
+357 FYFGDSAF

-378 MVKDIGNY
+378 MFRAIGKY
-386 MFLGCGNLRYVGN
+386 MFLGCKNLRYFSGEDAFVV
-399 WDDIET
+399 
-405 IGEGAFIGCDNLLIN
+405 GEGAFDGCENLSGHISIPNAKVGAKAFQNCVNIESIDMEAHNFGEIG
-420 ISSGNLKKIGAYAFK
+420 STASFK
-435 GCTKL
+435 GCK
-440 YNINSESLEE
+440 
-450 IGAYAF
+450 
-456 EGNTGISGHVS
+456 
-467 VPNAEVYSGAFRN
+467 
-480 CVNLESI
+480 
-487 DIGRTLF
+487 
-494 IDDAFK
+494 K
-500 GCTALEYA
+500 LEYI
-508 NVNEDKESVSSSYYL
+508 NVNDTYSNDSYYAE
-523 WKGIGKGCFEDCV
+523 KSAFQDCI
-536 NLKGISFN
+536 NLKGIGINSQ
-544 GSGYGKTLRWEEI
+544 GYGVPFKVKRAY
-557 RRIDTCA
+557 TCA

-576 TCSEPYK
+576 TCSGPYELSS
-583 IDEYVGEDEMRVFD
+583 DEEDDMRVLD

-602 SGIKSVTLSY
+602 SGIKNVSLSY
-612 VNAANAFDDCANLES
+612 VNAANAFDDCVNLES

-741 VTIDGAAENG
+741 VTMDGAAENG

>member
-1 MKRIF
+1 MKLKEINVMKRICLLF
-6 SLIIAAMCVIAA
+6 LLTVAITSAFAQSEEARQRHWDSYGYGQYYIVDYA
-18 YSQGAGWKYS
+18 
-28 GSTAWPGVVR
+28 R
-38 DWNTATYDQFYLVN
+38 R
-52 YEKHISTAHE
+52 ISSAHE
-62 SKLSFWDNTWETFE
+62 SSLLNPFTDYSWNDFA
-76 MRWESGGYVFLETCE
+76 MQWESDNYVFLKTCE
-91 YYTKGITLVGVDF
+91 YYTNSVPVEGTEVV
-104 ALFPDPSIHDGVCL
+104 LFPDPGIHDGVCL

-191 MINNKKFV
+191 MFNEKGNKNIEEGYKKIV
-199 GYIDSYSSDKYAL
+199 YIDDYSGVSSSF

-217 VLIAKIV
+217 VLIAKTV
-224 MYEGKPIKNYAKRGK
+224 MYESEPIKNYTRRGK
-239 GVGLGSDETY
+239 GVGFGSEETY
-249 LNYLMTNQWGDK
+249 LNYLVANQWGDQ

-268 DKSLRGIAS
+268 DGSLLGIAG
-277 NVFNGS
+277 NAFKEN
-283 KTLKRVK
+283 KTLQRVNFNSNAGN
-290 ITFPEWGG
+290 I
-298 YFDKYER
+298 R
-305 WVDPSYLNRKY
+305 
-316 PLICIGSKAFYGC
+316 IGTKAFYGC
-329 ENLEVCDLGDDSI
+329 ENLKTCDIGCGSTVSDDTESGNSHKYI
-342 TVYDKTGLEEPNILS
+342 
-357 FGDSVF
+357 FGDSAF

-378 MVKDIGNY
+378 IVKDIGNY

-420 ISSGNLKKIGAYAFK
+420 ISSGNLKKIGASAFK
-435 GCTKL
+435 GCNKL
-440 YNINSESLEE
+440 YNINSENLEE
-450 IGAYAF
+450 IGACAF
-456 EGNTGISGHVS
+456 EGNMGISGHVS
-467 VPNAEVYSGAFRN
+467 IPNAEVGSGAFRN
-480 CVNLESI
+480 CVNLKSI

-500 GCTALEYA
+500 GCTSLEYV
-508 NVNEDKESVSSSYYL
+508 NVNKRKEDISSYYL

-544 GSGYGKTLRWEEI
+544 GSGYGKTLRLEEI
-557 RRIDTCA
+557 VKIDTCA

-569 SLECDVV
+569 SLEADIV
-576 TCSEPYK
+576 TCSEPYELNS
-583 IDEYVGEDEMRVFD
+583 DEEDEMRVLD

-602 SGIKSVTLSY
+602 SGIKNVSLSY
-612 VNAANAFDDCANLES
+612 VNASTAFDGCANLES

-638 TFELPDFRNCP
+638 TFVLPDFRDCP

-698 NYNFANTILY
+698 NYHFANTILY

-741 VTIDGAAENG
+741 VTTDGAAG
-751 NGDAA
+751 NVDADA
-756 VYDLSGQRVLK
+756 PVYDLSGQRVLK
-767 TIPGNVYVSKGRK
+767 TVPGNVYVSKGRK

>member
-1 MKRIF
+1 MKQIF
-6 SLIIAAMCVIAA
+6 LFILSALAIMSAFAQ
-18 YSQGAGWKYS
+18 SDEERK
-28 GSTAWPGVVR
+28 R
-38 DWNTATYDQFYLVN
+38 DWNSYGYGQYYVVKYQYSAPSILDYDV
-52 YEKHISTAHE
+52 YE
-62 SKLSFWDNTWETFE
+62 DNTW
-76 MRWESGGYVFLETCE
+76 RGYESQWVSGDYVFLKTCE
-91 YYTKGITLVGVDF
+91 YYTNYVPVVGTE
-104 ALFPDPSIHDGVCL
+104 ATLFPDPFIHDGVCL

-160 LTIPNMIRGVY
+160 ITIPNMIRGVY

-191 MINNKKFV
+191 MFNEKGHHTEGAKKIW
-199 GYIDSYSSDKYAL
+199 YIDDYSGVSSSF

-217 VLIAKIV
+217 VLIAKTV
-224 MYEGKPIKNYAKRGK
+224 MYGGEPIKNYTRRGK
-239 GVGLGSDETY
+239 GVGFGSEETY
-249 LNYLMTNQWGDK
+249 LNYLVANQWGDQ

-268 DKSLRGIAS
+268 DGSLLGIAG
-277 NVFNGS
+277 NAFKEN
-283 KTLKRVK
+283 KTLQRVNFNSNAGN
-290 ITFPEWGG
+290 I
-298 YFDKYER
+298 R
-305 WVDPSYLNRKY
+305 
-316 PLICIGSKAFYGC
+316 IGTKAFYGC
-329 ENLEVCDLGDDSI
+329 ENLKTCDIGCGSTVSDDTESGNSHKYI
-342 TVYDKTGLEEPNILS
+342 
-357 FGDSVF
+357 FGDSAF

-378 MVKDIGNY
+378 IVKDIGNY

-420 ISSGNLKKIGAYAFK
+420 ISSGNLKKIGASAFK
-435 GCTKL
+435 GCNKL
-440 YNINSESLEE
+440 YNINSENLEE
-450 IGAYAF
+450 IGACAF
-456 EGNTGISGHVS
+456 EGNMGISGHVS
-467 VPNAEVYSGAFRN
+467 IPNAEVGSGAFRN
-480 CVNLESI
+480 CVNLKSI

-500 GCTALEYA
+500 GCTSLEYV
-508 NVNEDKESVSSSYYL
+508 NVNKRKEDISSYYL

-536 NLKGISFN
+536 NLRGISFN
-544 GSGYGKTLRWEEI
+544 GSGYGKTLRLDEEI
-557 RRIDTCA
+557 VTIDTCA

-583 IDEYVGEDEMRVFD
+583 LYRRYPSSVGEDEMRVFD

-602 SGIKSVTLSY
+602 SGIKNVSLSY
-612 VNAANAFDDCANLES
+612 VNAANAFDDCSNLES
-627 ATFWGPDEGRN
+627 ATFWGPNEGRN
-638 TFELPDFRNCP
+638 TFELPDFRDCP

-741 VTIDGAAENG
+741 VTMDGAAENG
-751 NGDAA
+751 NGDAV

-767 TIPGNVYVSKGRK
+767 TVPGNVYVSKGRK

>member
-1 MKRIF
+1 
-6 SLIIAAMCVIAA
+6 
-18 YSQGAGWKYS
+18 
-28 GSTAWPGVVR
+28 
-38 DWNTATYDQFYLVN
+38 
-52 YEKHISTAHE
+52 
-62 SKLSFWDNTWETFE
+62 

-148 DFIIKQKNHLNS
+148 DFIIKQKKHLNS

-199 GYIDSYSSDKYAL
+199 GYIDGYSSDKYAL

-217 VLIAKIV
+217 VLIAKTV

-342 TVYDKTGLEEPNILS
+342 TIYDKTGLEEPNILS

-378 MVKDIGNY
+378 IVKDIGNY

-420 ISSGNLKKIGAYAFK
+420 ISSGNLKKIGASAFK
-435 GCTKL
+435 GCNKL

-508 NVNEDKESVSSSYYL
+508 NVNEDKESVSSSYFL
-523 WKGIGKGCFEDCV
+523 WEGIGKGCFEDCV

-576 TCSEPYK
+576 TCSEPY
-583 IDEYVGEDEMRVFD
+583 ELYRRYPSSVGEDEMRVFD

-698 NYNFANTILY
+698 NYHFANTILY

-741 VTIDGAAENG
+741 VTTDGAAENG
-751 NGDAA
+751 NGDAP

>member
-1 MKRIF
+1 MKRF
-6 SLIIAAMCVIAA
+6 YLLIIAAICTIPAF
-18 YSQGAGWKYS
+18 SQGAGWKYS
-28 GSTAWPGVVR
+28 GSTEWPGVVR
-38 DWNTATYDQFYLVN
+38 DWNTATYDQFYLVR

-62 SKLSFWDNTWETFE
+62 SILSFWDNTWKTFE
-76 MRWESGGYVFLETCE
+76 MRWESDGYVLLETCE
-91 YYTKGITLVGVDF
+91 YYTKSIPLVGVDI

-124 VKIPVSDNFVIPS
+124 VKIPVTDNFVVPS

-177 LYVDTLYVEGDYEC
+177 LYVDTLYVEGNYEC
-191 MINNKKFV
+191 MLNNRFGNNV
-199 GYIDSYSSDKYAL
+199 VSYSYNKIGYFDDYSTKINL
-212 EGKEP
+212 EGRIP
-217 VLIAKIV
+217 ALIAKTV
-224 MYEGKPIKNYAKRGK
+224 MYEGKPLKNYTKRGN
-239 GVGLGSDETY
+239 GVGLGSEETY
-249 LNYLMTNQWGDK
+249 LDYLMANQWGDQ

-268 DKSLRGIAS
+268 DRSLRGIAG
-277 NVFNGS
+277 NAFNGS
-283 KTLKRVK
+283 KTLKRV
-290 ITFPEWGG
+290 EWGG
-298 YFDKYER
+298 NFGYQPISAFLPEMGYTVGVMDIPGLGTRIEALP
-305 WVDPSYLNRKY
+305 V
-316 PLICIGSKAFYGC
+316 ICVGSKAFYGC
-329 ENLEVCDLGDDSI
+329 ENLEVCDFGDDSVM
-342 TVYDKTGLEEPNILS
+342 VYDKTGIKLPNS
-357 FGDSVF
+357 FYFGDSAF

-378 MVKDIGNY
+378 MFRAIGKY
-386 MFLGCGNLRYVGN
+386 MFLGCKNLRYFNGEDAFAV
-399 WDDIET
+399 
-405 IGEGAFIGCDNLLIN
+405 GEGAFDGCENLSGHISIPNARVGAKAFQNCANIESIDMHSHNSGEIG
-420 ISSGNLKKIGAYAFK
+420 STASFK
-435 GCTKL
+435 GCKKL
-440 YNINSESLEE
+440 DAEKS
-450 IGAYAF
+450 AF
-456 EGNTGISGHVS
+456 Q
-467 VPNAEVYSGAFRN
+467 
-480 CVNLESI
+480 
-487 DIGRTLF
+487 
-494 IDDAFK
+494 
-500 GCTALEYA
+500 
-508 NVNEDKESVSSSYYL
+508 
-523 WKGIGKGCFEDCV
+523 DCI
-536 NLKGISFN
+536 NLKGIGINSQ
-544 GSGYGKTLRWEEI
+544 GYGVPFKVKRA
-557 RRIDTCA
+557 DTCA

-583 IDEYVGEDEMRVFD
+583 LYRRYVSSEGVDEMRVLD

-602 SGIKSVTLSY
+602 SGIKNITLSY
-612 VNAANAFDDCANLES
+612 VNASNAFDDCANLES

-741 VTIDGAAENG
+741 VTMGGTAENE
-751 NGDAA
+751 NGDAPI
-756 VYDLSGQRVLK
+756 YDLSGQRVLK
-767 TIPGNVYVSKGRK
+767 TVPGNVYVSKGRK

>member
-1 MKRIF
+1 
-6 SLIIAAMCVIAA
+6 
-18 YSQGAGWKYS
+18 
-28 GSTAWPGVVR
+28 
-38 DWNTATYDQFYLVN
+38 
-52 YEKHISTAHE
+52 
-62 SKLSFWDNTWETFE
+62 

-199 GYIDSYSSDKYAL
+199 GYIDGYSSDKYAL

-217 VLIAKIV
+217 VLIAKTV

-261 IESVELT
+261 IESAELT

-405 IGEGAFIGCDNLLIN
+405 ISEGAFIGCDNLLIN

-508 NVNEDKESVSSSYYL
+508 NVNEDKESVSSSYFL
-523 WKGIGKGCFEDCV
+523 WEGIGKGCFEDCV

-583 IDEYVGEDEMRVFD
+583 LYRRYPSSVGEDEMRVFD

-602 SGIKSVTLSY
+602 SGIKNVSLSY

-678 DNLDGLYLLGKPHIY
+678 DNLDGLYLLGRPHIY

-717 RENALAP
+717 RESAVAP

-736 VGIIK
+736 VGIIE
-741 VTIDGAAENG
+741 VTTDGAAAEG
-751 NGDAA
+751 AGVDAP

>member
-1 MKRIF
+1 MKRIC
-6 SLIIAAMCVIAA
+6 LLVIATLA
-18 YSQGAGWKYS
+18 
-28 GSTAWPGVVR
+28 VVSAFAQSDEAR
-38 DWNTATYDQFYLVN
+38 KRNWESFGYGKFYVVSYD
-52 YEKHISTAHE
+52 EAISSIHNPNIDR
-62 SKLSFWDNTWETFE
+62 FWDHTWETFE
-76 MRWESGGYVFLETCE
+76 MRWESGDYVFLKTCE
-91 YYTKGITLVGVDF
+91 YYTNNVPLVGTEA
-104 ALFPDPSIHDGVCL
+104 ALFPNPMIADGVCL

-124 VKIPVSDNFVIPS
+124 VKTPIPDNLVIPS
-137 MPDINLFFVDL
+137 MPEINLFFVDL

-171 SSSGEK
+171 SSSGER

-191 MINNKKFV
+191 MINNRFV
-199 GYIDSYSSDKYAL
+199 DKSEGRVYNIIQYRDYIRYDRDEFSSEKTAL

-217 VLIAKIV
+217 ALIAKTV
-224 MYEGKPIKNYAKRGK
+224 MYEGAPLKNYTKRGE
-239 GVGLGSDETY
+239 GVGLGCEETY
-249 LNYLMTNQWGDK
+249 LDYLMANQWGGQ

-268 DKSLRGIAS
+268 DMSLRGIAG
-277 NVFNGS
+277 NAFNGNKS
-283 KTLKRVK
+283 LKRVK

-298 YFDKYER
+298 YFPKGEILTSNGYRE
-305 WVDPSYLNRKY
+305 Y
-316 PLICIGSKAFYGC
+316 PFIQIGSKAFYGC

-342 TVYDKTGLEEPNILS
+342 TVYDKTGLDESNRFH
-357 FGDSVF
+357 FGDSLF

-368 LDTFRCKNQH
+368 LDTFRCKNQQ
-378 MVKDIGNY
+378 MVRYIGDY
-386 MFLGCGNLRYVGN
+386 MFLGCENLRYVGN
-399 WDDIET
+399 WDDVET
-405 IGEGAFIGCDNLLIN
+405 IGAGAFMGCNKLSD
-420 ISSGNLKKIGAYAFK
+420 ISSENLW
-435 GCTKL
+435 
-440 YNINSESLEE
+440 E
-450 IGAYAF
+450 IGACAF
-456 EGNTGISGHVS
+456 EGNMGISGHVS
-467 VPNAEVYSGAFRN
+467 IHNAEVGSGAFRN

-500 GCTALEYA
+500 GCTSLEYV
-508 NVNEDKESVSSSYYL
+508 NVNKRKEDISSYYL

-544 GSGYGKTLRWEEI
+544 GSGYGKTLRLDEEI
-557 RRIDTCA
+557 VTIDTCA

-569 SLECDVV
+569 GLECDVV

-583 IDEYVGEDEMRVFD
+583 IDEYVGEDEMRVLD

-602 SGIKSVTLSY
+602 SGIKNVSLSY
-612 VNAANAFDDCANLES
+612 MNASTAFDGCANLES

-741 VTIDGAAENG
+741 VTMDGAAENG
-751 NGDAA
+751 NGDAP

-780 FIAK
+780 FIAQ

>member
-1 MKRIF
+1 MKRICLLF
-6 SLIIAAMCVIAA
+6 LLTVAITSAFAQSEEARQRHWDSYGYGQYYIVDYA
-18 YSQGAGWKYS
+18 
-28 GSTAWPGVVR
+28 R
-38 DWNTATYDQFYLVN
+38 R
-52 YEKHISTAHE
+52 ISSAHE
-62 SKLSFWDNTWETFE
+62 SSLLNPFTDYSWNDFA
-76 MRWESGGYVFLETCE
+76 MQWESDNYVFLKTCE
-91 YYTKGITLVGVDF
+91 YYTNSVPVEGTEVV
-104 ALFPDPSIHDGVCL
+104 LFPDPGIHDGVCL
-118 ANTLVD
+118 VNTLID
-124 VKIPVSDNFVIPS
+124 VKIPVTDDFVIPS

-148 DFIIKQKNHLNS
+148 DFIIKQKNHMNS
-160 LTIPNMIRGVY
+160 FTIPNMIRGVY

-191 MINNKKFV
+191 MINNRLV
-199 GYIDSYSSDKYAL
+199 NTSEGYNKIYYKDDYSSDRNSM
-212 EGKEP
+212 EIKEP
-217 VLIAKIV
+217 VLIAKTVI
-224 MYEGKPIKNYAKRGK
+224 YEGEPIKNYTKLGK
-239 GVGLGSDETY
+239 GVGLGSEETY
-249 LNYLMTNQWGDK
+249 LDYLMANQWGDQ

-268 DKSLRGIAS
+268 DRTLRGIAS
-277 NVFNGS
+277 NAFNGC
-283 KTLKRVK
+283 KMLKRVK

-298 YFDKYER
+298 YFDEYER
-305 WVDPSYLNRKY
+305 WVGYSRRTY
-316 PLICIGSKAFYGC
+316 PLVCIGAKAFYGC

-342 TVYDKTGLEEPNILS
+342 TVYDKTGLDEPNILS
-357 FGDSVF
+357 FGDSLF

-386 MFLGCGNLRYVGN
+386 MFFGCENLRYVSN
-399 WDDIET
+399 WGDLET
-405 IGEGAFIGCDNLLIN
+405 IG
-420 ISSGNLKKIGAYAFK
+420 SGAFK
-435 GCTKL
+435 GCNKL
-440 YNINSESLEE
+440 HDISSENLRE
-450 IGAYAF
+450 IGVCAF
-456 EGNTGISGHVS
+456 EGNTNISGHVS

-487 DIGRTLF
+487 DFYKYLTYGEC
-494 IDDAFK
+494 FK
-500 GCTALEYA
+500 GCTALEYV
-508 NVNEDKESVSSSYYL
+508 NVNGLESYPD
-523 WKGIGKGCFEDCV
+523 IGKGFFEDCV

-544 GSGYGKTLRWEEI
+544 GSGYGKTLRLEEFK
-557 RRIDTCA
+557 RIDTCA

-569 SLECDVV
+569 SLVDVAI
-576 TCSEPYK
+576 CSEPYK
-583 IDEYVGEDEMRVFD
+583 LYRRYPSSAGEDEMRVFD

-673 TVKVI
+673 TVRVI

-767 TIPGNVYVSKGRK
+767 TVPGNVYVSKGRK

>member
-1 MKRIF
+1 MKLKEINVMKRICLLF
-6 SLIIAAMCVIAA
+6 LLTVAITYAFAQSEEDRQRHWDSFG
-18 YSQGAGWKYS
+18 YGKFY
-28 GSTAWPGVVR
+28 VVTYERNVSSIHDPFR
-38 DWNTATYDQFYLVN
+38 DAFMD
-52 YEKHISTAHE
+52 
-62 SKLSFWDNTWETFE
+62 DTWRDFE
-76 MRWESGGYVFLETCE
+76 MRWESGDYVFVKTCE
-91 YYTKGITLVGVDF
+91 YYTSCGPLEGTEAV
-104 ALFPDPSIHDGVCL
+104 LFPDPVISDGVCL

-124 VKIPVSDNFVIPS
+124 VKTPVTDDFVIPS

-191 MINNKKFV
+191 MINNRLVDKSERTVYNKIRYRDYV
-199 GYIDSYSSDKYAL
+199 NRYYINDVFPFEETAI

-217 VLIAKIV
+217 VLIAKMVI
-224 MYEGKPIKNYAKRGK
+224 YEGKPIKSYTKRGK
-239 GVGLGSDETY
+239 GVGLGCEETY
-249 LNYLMTNQWGDK
+249 LNYLMANQWGDQ

-277 NVFNGS
+277 NAFNGC

-298 YFDKYER
+298 YFAEMGSGR
-305 WVDPSYLNRKY
+305 SRIPHIL
-316 PLICIGSKAFYGC
+316 IGSKAFYGC

-342 TVYDKTGLEEPNILS
+342 TVYDKTGLDEPNRFY

-378 MVKDIGNY
+378 MVKDIGNC
-386 MFLGCGNLRYVGN
+386 MFLGCENLRYVGN

-405 IGEGAFIGCDNLLIN
+405 IG
-420 ISSGNLKKIGAYAFK
+420 SRAFK
-435 GCTKL
+435 GCNKICD
-440 YNINSESLEE
+440 INSENLKSV
-450 IGAYAF
+450 GSAAF
-456 EGNTGISGHVS
+456 EGNTSISGHVS

-487 DIGRTLF
+487 DFYKYLTYGEC
-494 IDDAFK
+494 FK
-500 GCTALEYA
+500 GCTALEYV
-508 NVNEDKESVSSSYYL
+508 NVNGLESYPD
-523 WKGIGKGCFEDCV
+523 IGKGFFEDCV

-544 GSGYGKTLRWEEI
+544 GSGYGKTLRLEEFK
-557 RRIDTCA
+557 RIDTCA

-569 SLECDVV
+569 SLVDVAI
-576 TCSEPYK
+576 CSEPYK
-583 IDEYVGEDEMRVFD
+583 LYRRYPSSVGEDEMRVFD

-612 VNAANAFDDCANLES
+612 VNAANAFDDCVNLES

>member
-1 MKRIF
+1 MKQIF
-6 SLIIAAMCVIAA
+6 LFILSALAIMSAFAQ
-18 YSQGAGWKYS
+18 SDEERK
-28 GSTAWPGVVR
+28 R
-38 DWNTATYDQFYLVN
+38 DWNSYGYGQYYVVKYQYSAPSILDYDV
-52 YEKHISTAHE
+52 YE
-62 SKLSFWDNTWETFE
+62 DNTW
-76 MRWESGGYVFLETCE
+76 RGYESQWVSGDYVFLKTCE
-91 YYTKGITLVGVDF
+91 YYTNYVPVVGTE
-104 ALFPDPSIHDGVCL
+104 ATLFPDPFIHDGVCL

-160 LTIPNMIRGVY
+160 ITIPNMIRGVY

-191 MINNKKFV
+191 MFNEKGHHTEGAKKIW
-199 GYIDSYSSDKYAL
+199 YIDDYSGVSSSF

-217 VLIAKIV
+217 VLIAKTV
-224 MYEGKPIKNYAKRGK
+224 MYGGEPIKNYTRRGK
-239 GVGLGSDETY
+239 GVGFGSEETY
-249 LNYLMTNQWGDK
+249 LNYLVANQWGDQ

-378 MVKDIGNY
+378 IVKDIGNY

-405 IGEGAFIGCDNLLIN
+405 IGEGAFIGCDKLLIN
-420 ISSGNLKKIGAYAFK
+420 ISSENLKKIGAYAFK

-508 NVNEDKESVSSSYYL
+508 NVNEDKESVSSSYFL
-523 WKGIGKGCFEDCV
+523 WEGIGKGCFEDCV

-544 GSGYGKTLRWEEI
+544 GSGYGKTLRLEEFK
-557 RRIDTCA
+557 RIDTCA

-569 SLECDVV
+569 SLVDVAI
-576 TCSEPYK
+576 CSEPYK
-583 IDEYVGEDEMRVFD
+583 LYRRYPSSAGEDEMRVFD

-698 NYNFANTILY
+698 NYHFANTILY

-741 VTIDGAAENG
+741 VTTDGAAGES
-751 NGDAA
+751 DADA
-756 VYDLSGQRVLK
+756 PVYDLSGQSVLK

>member
-1 MKRIF
+1 MKLKEINVMKRICLLF
-6 SLIIAAMCVIAA
+6 LLTVAITYAFAQSEEDRQRHWDSFG
-18 YSQGAGWKYS
+18 YGKFY
-28 GSTAWPGVVR
+28 VVTYERNVSSIHDPFR
-38 DWNTATYDQFYLVN
+38 DAFMD
-52 YEKHISTAHE
+52 
-62 SKLSFWDNTWETFE
+62 DTWRDFE
-76 MRWESGGYVFLETCE
+76 MRWESGDYVFVKTCE
-91 YYTKGITLVGVDF
+91 YYTSCGPLEGTEAV
-104 ALFPDPSIHDGVCL
+104 LFPDPVISDGVCL

-124 VKIPVSDNFVIPS
+124 VKTPVTDDFVIPS

-191 MINNKKFV
+191 MINNRLVDKSERTVYNKIRYRDYV
-199 GYIDSYSSDKYAL
+199 NRYYINDVFPFEETAI

-217 VLIAKIV
+217 VLIAKTVI
-224 MYEGKPIKNYAKRGK
+224 YEGKPIKSYTKRGK
-239 GVGLGSDETY
+239 GVGLGCEETY
-249 LNYLMTNQWGDK
+249 LNYLMANQWGDQ

-277 NVFNGS
+277 NAFNGC

-298 YFDKYER
+298 YFAEMGSGR
-305 WVDPSYLNRKY
+305 SRIPHIL
-316 PLICIGSKAFYGC
+316 IGSKAFYGC

-342 TVYDKTGLEEPNILS
+342 TVYDKTGLDEPNRFY

-378 MVKDIGNY
+378 MVKDIGNC
-386 MFLGCGNLRYVGN
+386 MFLGCENLRYVGN

-405 IGEGAFIGCDNLLIN
+405 IG
-420 ISSGNLKKIGAYAFK
+420 SRAFK
-435 GCTKL
+435 GCNKICD
-440 YNINSESLEE
+440 INSENLKSV
-450 IGAYAF
+450 GSAAF
-456 EGNTGISGHVS
+456 EGNTSISGHVS
-467 VPNAEVYSGAFRN
+467 IPNADLGSGAFRN

-487 DIGRTLF
+487 DINKTLF
-494 IDDAFK
+494 VNDAFK
-500 GCTALEYA
+500 GCTALEYV
-508 NVNEDKESVSSSYYL
+508 NVNEDNNSPYSL
-523 WKGIGKGCFEDCV
+523 RRGIGNGIFEDCV

-544 GSGYGKTLRWEEI
+544 GSGYGKILRLEEI
-557 RRIDTCA
+557 VKIDTCA

-569 SLECDVV
+569 SLEADIV
-576 TCSEPYK
+576 TCSGSYELSN
-583 IDEYVGEDEMRVFD
+583 DEEDEIRVLD

-741 VTIDGAAENG
+741 VTMDGAAENG
-751 NGDAA
+751 NGDAV